1 MNKSFLK
8 QDIFKASIN
17 KNIYLIFFIY
27 LLVGLFIYKDFGLGI
42 EEHFQRKSGFYWLN
56 YILNFTEYDNLK
68 ELANFKFQEI
78 ESFTPNIT
86 NIESHKYYGV
96 IFDLP
101 LAFIEV
107 YFDITGPDIFYL
119 RHLLIFLI
127 FFISGILFYRILEYR
142 FQDKFISSISS
153 LFYLLSPKIFG
164 SAFFDGK
171 DILFL
176 SLMTINFYFLIK
188 YYRNSNT
195 TNLIYLALFS
205 AFSTSTRILGIIIP
219 VSFIFIIFFEF
230 LNNFSLKKIIN
241 IIYFILIYLFFLY
254 LHWPFL
260 WDLNLN
266 LSTILENFKV
276 KNLTKIYF
284 DGTFYNSTNLPYS
297 YVPKS
302 IFMSTP
308 VYILSLFVIGYIYKF
323 KRVIFR
329 LINISPINVINNDL
343 WKSIHEK
350 LDLFYFLSFLII
362 IIYYFSFTPNLTG
375 GWRIFLFCNFFICYF
390 AAYTLNLFKVF
401 IKNRN
406 YIFIIKILIVIMSF
420 ELIYKLYVYHPYQ
433 SLYVNNFISKKKTLN
448 YEIDTQSIS
457 RVDALRFIL
466 SDAKEKNVIKIGT
479 ASFTPLEDAR
489 SLINTDLWNR
499 FLFLGTNNLE
509 NADYIYSNHIYDI
522 DTNINNKYLIPK
534 NFILYKIITK
544 NKVRIYSIYKKKI

>member
-68 ELANFKFQEI
+68 ELANFKFKEI

-219 VSFIFIIFFEF
+219 VSFIFIIF
-230 LNNFSLKKIIN
+230 LNF
-241 IIYFILIYLFFLY
+241 
-254 LHWPFL
+254 
-260 WDLNLN
+260 
-266 LSTILENFKV
+266 
-276 KNLTKIYF
+276 
-284 DGTFYNSTNLPYS
+284 
-297 YVPKS
+297 
-302 IFMSTP
+302 
-308 VYILSLFVIGYIYKF
+308 
-323 KRVIFR
+323 
-329 LINISPINVINNDL
+329 
-343 WKSIHEK
+343 
-350 LDLFYFLSFLII
+350 
-362 IIYYFSFTPNLTG
+362 
-375 GWRIFLFCNFFICYF
+375 
-390 AAYTLNLFKVF
+390 
-401 IKNRN
+401 
-406 YIFIIKILIVIMSF
+406 
-420 ELIYKLYVYHPYQ
+420 
-433 SLYVNNFISKKKTLN
+433 
-448 YEIDTQSIS
+448 
-457 RVDALRFIL
+457 
-466 SDAKEKNVIKIGT
+466 
-479 ASFTPLEDAR
+479 
-489 SLINTDLWNR
+489 
-499 FLFLGTNNLE
+499 
-509 NADYIYSNHIYDI
+509 
-522 DTNINNKYLIPK
+522 
-534 NFILYKIITK
+534 
-544 NKVRIYSIYKKKI
+544 